1 MHTETMHRPI
11 PEDREK
17 IPRVLLRAIGI
28 LLVVVVAM
36 VAWARISGAPLTA
49 MPPGDDQIVEDH
61 TIFLFGDLSG
71 AAKVLDAQGSVIADL
86 GPDKGGFVAGISRSL
101 TLKRKQAGIDPSAP
115 VRLVKFKDGHLGL
128 RDDFT
133 GWRTE
138 LIGFGKD
145 NTAVFANLLN
155 HKNKQQ

>member
-1 MHTETMHRPI
+1 MSNSRATQLHSKADELI
-11 PEDREK
+11 PT
-17 IPRVLLRAIGI
+17 VLLR
-28 LLVVVVAM
+28 LVFALVLAVLALVTVAK
-36 VAWARISGAPLTA
+36 
-49 MPPGDDQIVEDH
+49 
-61 TIFLFGDLSG
+61 LSG
-71 AAKVLDAQGSVIADL
+71 RPLEATPPVAEIIKERAIILSGDSSGSARVLDQHGGLLADFSA
-86 GPDKGGFVAGISRSL
+86 DKGGFVAGISRSL